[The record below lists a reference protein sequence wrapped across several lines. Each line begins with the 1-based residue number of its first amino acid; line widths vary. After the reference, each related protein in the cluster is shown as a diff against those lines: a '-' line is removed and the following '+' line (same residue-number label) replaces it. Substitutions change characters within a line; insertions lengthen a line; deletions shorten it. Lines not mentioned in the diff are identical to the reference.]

1 MTPSH
6 GGTAIFHCEKIPP
19 PEEVDEVF
27 DEQTAEIRDC
37 LKVGQAI
44 IFLNGVTKDLAIKIY
59 EIVAHENSTVN

>member
-1 MTPSH
+1 MPEKSKI
-6 GGTAIFHCEKIPP
+6 AIFYCEKIPP

-37 LKVGQAI
+37 LKIGQSI

-59 EIVAHENSTVN
+59 EIVANENSTVN